1 MLKHVQQLDDE
12 EMPNARVVEDWV
24 NLGNEL
30 PTSPQMSDEEILATV
45 VRDLT
50 ETESLC
56 SDEEDEGKDE
66 KLVSTKEAAQCFKKC
81 VSWMESQKLR

>member
-12 EMPNARVVEDWV
+12 EMPNVRDVEGWV

-30 PTSPQMSDEEILATV
+30 PTSPQMSDEEILATI

-50 ETESLC
+50 ERESLC
-56 SDEEDEGKDE
+56 SDEEDEGTDK
-66 KLVSTKEAAQCFKKC
+66 KLVLTKEAAQCFKQC
-81 VSWMESQKLR
+81 LSWMESQKLR

>member
-12 EMPNARVVEDWV
+12 EMPNARDVEDWV

-30 PTSPQMSDEEILATV
+30 PTSLQMSDEEILATV

-50 ETESLC
+50 ESESLC

-81 VSWMESQKLR
+81 LSWMESQKLR